1 MKHIGF
7 VISHK
12 ENENRRALVPE
23 DLAKIKHPEYICIE
37 TGYGDVLGY
46 TDKDYSDKGAVIV
59 SREEALR
66 CPVVCDPKIGDAD
79 YLDRLYGQTIFGWIH
94 AVQNKDICDK
104 IVDNNLTAIAWED
117 MYADGRH
124 TFYRNNEIAGE
135 AAIMHAFLLHG
146 VFPYGLKVAVLGRG
160 NAAMGAI
167 KALHYLGAQ
176 VTTYDRRTERQ
187 FTTDLPKYDIIVNA
201 ILWDTRRTDHIIYA
215 TDLKRMK
222 HGAMIIDISCDRAG
236 GIETSVPTTIEK
248 ADYIVDGIR
257 HYVVDHTP
265 SLFYKTSSRDISE
278 AVAGYIDSLIEDNI
292 DEVLRKSM
300 CIKEGKILDRRIL
313 DFQNKIAATE

>member
-37 TGYGDVLGY
+37 TGYGNVLGY

-59 SREEALR
+59 SREEAMQ

-79 YLDRLYGQTIFGWIH
+79 YLDRLHHQTIFGWIH

-135 AAIMHAFLLHG
+135 AAIMHACLLHG
-146 VFPYGLKVAVLGRG
+146 VFPYGLKCAVLGRG

-167 KALHYLGAQ
+167 KGLHYLGAQ

-248 ADYIVDGIR
+248 PDYIVDGIR